1 MKFWYIWIVI
11 LQMYKPINHMNSRI
25 SLVLKAKNIT
35 PAQLADEL
43 GVQRSGISHI
53 LNGRNKPSLDFIQ
66 KLLKRYPDISMSWLM
81 FGDGPMMN
89 PYPVKDTLTKER
101 AVTTTQPSLIDL
113 FNEPEPLEDDN
124 PNPEEVNSLEK
135 EGLYIENEEIKPLL
149 KAMTEITQKNSN
161 SNSATDTKEKE
172 VFHNEIPQSKDR
184 NNPVIAKIVIFYND
198 RTFVEYVP
206 GEL

>member
-1 MKFWYIWIVI
+1 
-11 LQMYKPINHMNSRI
+11 MNSRI

-66 KLLKRYPDISMSWLM
+66 KLLKTYPDISMSWLM

-89 PYPVKDTLTKER
+89 PYPVKETVTKER
-101 AVTTTQPSLIDL
+101 AIIANQPSLIDL
-113 FNEPEPLEDDN
+113 FTVPEPLEEDN
-124 PNPEEVNSLEK
+124 PVPEGGNSIEN
-135 EGLYIENEEIKPLL
+135 EGLYIENEGIKPLTN
-149 KAMTEITQKNSN
+149 AATEITQKNN
-161 SNSATDTKEKE
+161 NLNSATDTKEKE
-172 VFHNEIPQSKDR
+172 VFRNEVPQDKIR
-184 NNPVIAKIVIFYND
+184 NKPEISRIVIFYKD
-198 RTFVEYVP
+198 RTFVEYLP